1 MKTSVIYH
9 FCHCAGPG
17 ITVGN
22 PHKLI
27 FHPLTG
33 LCVIR
38 KSLLEPLKLG
48 PCSLSDGWNYTPQ
61 KILSIK
67 GTYYC
72 IQAVKEGMPAT
83 LSILCSN
90 PNSKWDMISD
100 SKLHLSSKINSG
112 STNVCLDVNDNNII
126 VTNACKCLSNDHSC
140 DPGSQWFKLIESG
153 RRSISSISTLSEL
166 NLLELLTK
174 PYLNSK

>member
-1 MKTSVIYH
+1 MNMLFVGLLQYLLHATLDRVWHAKDVVAIPERAMFT
-9 FCHCAGPG
+9 GPG

-22 PHKLI
+22 PHKLL
-27 FHPLTG
+27 FHPSTG

-38 KSLLEPLKLG
+38 KSLLEPLKLD

-61 KILSIK
+61 KILSVK
-67 GTYYC
+67 GTYFC

-126 VTNACKCLSNDHSC
+126 VTNACK
-140 DPGSQWFKLIESG
+140 
-153 RRSISSISTLSEL
+153 
-166 NLLELLTK
+166 
-174 PYLNSK
+174 